1 MYSEHDEP
9 WDSESWDPDPSDPLN
24 HADWDEDDWAAYF
37 DQQDVLLAK
46 YEELMETLREHP
58 DRDDLVA
65 AEMHWNLPD
74 EISFPC
80 DEACCD
86 ECADGD
92 DDASSCGNLADLD
105 RVPGLRL
112 AEDYALAIEME
123 LEFSLAEPE
132 DDADA
137 VAAMNAAAAVVE
149 RLIGGHQIGYER
161 ETLCGN
167 IACCRRA
174 LISLTECID
183 SLFALRQRR
192 ILDSSQAD
200 VLFAQGRQLGDTI
213 AERIRDLR
221 SRVWW
226 R

>member
-9 WDSESWDPDPSDPLN
+9 WDSESWDPDSSDPLN
-24 HADWDEDDWAAYF
+24 HEDWDEDDWAAYF

-86 ECADGD
+86 EDAPSPGD
-92 DDASSCGNLADLD
+92 LAALD

-123 LEFSLAEPE
+123 LDFSLDDPE

-174 LISLTECID
+174 LASLTECIE
-183 SLFALRQRR
+183 SLLALRARGA
-192 ILDSSQAD
+192 LDSDQVD
-200 VLFAQGRQLGDTI
+200 GLLVPGQQVGDAI
-213 AERIRDLR
+213 AERIRELR